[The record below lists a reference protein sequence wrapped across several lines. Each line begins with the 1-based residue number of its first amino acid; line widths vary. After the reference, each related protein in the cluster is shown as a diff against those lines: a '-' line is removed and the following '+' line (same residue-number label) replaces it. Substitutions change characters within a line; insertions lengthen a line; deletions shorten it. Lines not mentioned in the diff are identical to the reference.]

1 MSQPLSSYNIY
12 IEEAILNVEVK
23 MQVFKALIGN
33 QFHTSEVYVAATDKE
48 KACAAIERHLLS
60 ESWQAIQRR
69 ELEWSDQLE
78 DSRKAT
84 AEDHRYELM
93 RDSVEAETEPAEADE
108 LKTHSFYGPLLQDPE
123 SVNTSSGQTWA
134 NG

>member
-1 MSQPLSSYNIY
+1 
-12 IEEAILNVEVK
+12 

-33 QFHTSEVYVAATDKE
+33 RFHTSEVYVAAADKE

-60 ESWQAIQRR
+60 ESWQAVERR

-78 DSRKAT
+78 GSRKAT
-84 AEDHRYELM
+84 AEDHCYEVM
-93 RDSVEAETEPAEADE
+93 RDNVEAETEPAEADE
-108 LKTHSFYGPLLQDPE
+108 LKTHSLYGPLLQDPE